1 VREVKPGIKD
11 RVRPKL
17 DLIMADGRAR
27 CDRELMEIIFC
38 NRRVVQWELEKMHR
52 DGLVHIAGWAK
63 AGNSYRWR
71 PQYAL
76 GIGVDVPCPPR
87 LGRTSTQLVQAYRAK
102 LTIEDK
108 AFKDARRRQKE
119 RVVKRDPL
127 VAAFF
132 GSVK

>member
-1 VREVKPGIKD
+1 MTAGLKP
-11 RVRPKL
+11 RVLPSL
-17 DLIMADGRAR
+17 LLALADGKPR
-27 CDRELMEIIFC
+27 CDRELMEIVFS
-38 NRRVVQWELEKMHR
+38 NRRVVQRRLRELH
-52 DGLVHIAGWAK
+52 DQGLVHIAGWSP
-63 AGNSYRWR
+63 AGDSYRWR

-76 GIGVDVPCPPR
+76 GIGVDVPCPPPT
-87 LGRTSTQLVQAYRAK
+87 GRTNTRRVQEYREK

>member
-1 VREVKPGIKD
+1 
-11 RVRPKL
+11 
-17 DLIMADGRAR
+17 MADGRAR

-87 LGRTSTQLVQAYRAK
+87 LGRTSTQLVQAYREK

-119 RVVKRDPL
+119 RVVRRDPL

-132 GSVK
+132 GSATK